1 MNNDAPKAYNING
14 QTNSKISML
23 KSSVFDHSDGFA
35 LGKGTIAIF
44 GQRVDAAA
52 IAADK
57 NNKHVMFRNS
67 APFTDCISKPNSTQR
82 DNAKDL
88 DVLMPV
94 HNPIE

>member
-57 NNKHVMFRNS
+57 NNKHVMLRNC

>member
-1 MNNDAPKAYNING
+1 MNADAPKAYSING
-14 QTNSKISML
+14 QTKSKISML

-35 LGKGTIAIF
+35 LGKGCIAVV

-57 NNKHVMFRNS
+57 NNKHVMFKNC
-67 APFTDCISKPNSTQR
+67 APFTDCISKSNSTQT
-82 DNAKDL
+82 DIAKDL

-94 HNPIE
+94 YNPIE